1 MYYLKSKQPPFFWQN
16 LRTWQ
21 CFVFCFFKFLKSLG
35 DSMFPQV
42 WGDSTTSIW
51 VLVKASITN
60 PTHSFFEFP
69 DKISLQTKKPGL
81 FSFFFGQPYPNLI
94 QRLTIWGF
102 GPELKEISSGGSFG
116 SSWYSFSFLWHPWN
130 LWAFLSHFKF
140 WSITLKEACKF
151 PSSSVVAT
159 PVGRQT
165 PSLLVVSQPVGLQL
179 SKFSLDR
186 AVFQQ

>member
-1 MYYLKSKQPPFFWQN
+1 MAFCDSFCLLSFQVQGFLSKKVASKVSQKKGMYFLKRKQPLFFWQN

-21 CFVFCFFKFLKSLG
+21 CFGFCFFKFLKSLA

-69 DKISLQTKKPGL
+69 DKISLQTKKTGL

-102 GPELKEISSGGSFG
+102 GPELKEILSGGSFA
-116 SSWYSFSFLWHPWN
+116 SSWCSLFSCGTHEIFE
-130 LWAFLSHFKF
+130 HF
-140 WSITLKEACKF
+140 F
-151 PSSSVVAT
+151 PISNFD
-159 PVGRQT
+159 
-165 PSLLVVSQPVGLQL
+165 PSL
-179 SKFSLDR
+179 
-186 AVFQQ
+186 

>member
-1 MYYLKSKQPPFFWQN
+1 MATVCRQIVKWLFVTAFVYSPSKCKVFYQKRLLAKFLRRKHVLFKKQATSFFWQN

-21 CFVFCFFKFLKSLG
+21 CFGFCFFKFLKSLG

-69 DKISLQTKKPGL
+69 DKISLQTKKTGL

-102 GPELKEISSGGSFG
+102 GPELKEILSGGSFA
-116 SSWYSFSFLWHPWN
+116 SSWCSLFSCGTHEIFEH
-130 LWAFLSHFKF
+130 
-140 WSITLKEACKF
+140 IF
-151 PSSSVVAT
+151 PISNFD
-159 PVGRQT
+159 
-165 PSLLVVSQPVGLQL
+165 PSL
-179 SKFSLDR
+179 
-186 AVFQQ
+186 